1 MRLSFYPSSDTEY
14 GGNTKDLEKAS
25 GLGAEMELLIYS
37 RCRIEDRESGEL
49 RIKTS
54 CIQLRIGTTIFLSS
68 ANFLIRR
75 LPHTKV
81 LQV

>member
-1 MRLSFYPSSDTEY
+1 MRLSFYPSSDSEY

-37 RCRIEDRESGEL
+37 RCRIELNDRESGEL

-54 CIQLRIGTTIFLSS
+54 CVQLRIGNASM
-68 ANFLIRR
+68 
-75 LPHTKV
+75 
-81 LQV
+81 